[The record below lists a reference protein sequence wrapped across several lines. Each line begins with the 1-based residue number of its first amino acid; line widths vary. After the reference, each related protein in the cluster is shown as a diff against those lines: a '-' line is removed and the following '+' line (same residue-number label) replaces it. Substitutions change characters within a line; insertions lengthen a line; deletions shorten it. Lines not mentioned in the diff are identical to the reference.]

1 MLPHAISSGGGW
13 DGWDRGARRQRGESY
28 WKTWGNGQWLRQQ
41 QWDDMG
47 WNGYEMAMDVFFTPL
62 LLDRRDRFHGYPKFL
77 SQSQDVSG
85 LMWMEIQ
92 LPTLSWRLGT
102 KPFSVIETTPFI
114 QINNWYWLSL
124 DLFDF
129 PFWNRFPSEFKGVE
143 LWVRAQHGKLMRH
156 GEPLFFMSCAHDST
170 RSCRFGQACCP
181 VPNDADRRFDLS
193 QFVWRALPFRTWH
206 SHHFCDVGIPW
217 YSDVC

>member
-1 MLPHAISSGGGW
+1 M
-13 DGWDRGARRQRGESY
+13 
-28 WKTWGNGQWLRQQ
+28 TWG
-41 QWDDMG
+41 
-47 WNGYEMAMDVFFTPL
+47 EMAMKWLWMFFLHPL

-85 LMWMEIQ
+85 LIWMEIQ

-129 PFWNRFPSEFKGVE
+129 PFRNRFPSEFKGVE
-143 LWVRAQHGKLMRH
+143 L
-156 GEPLFFMSCAHDST
+156 
-170 RSCRFGQACCP
+170 
-181 VPNDADRRFDLS
+181 
-193 QFVWRALPFRTWH
+193 
-206 SHHFCDVGIPW
+206 
-217 YSDVC
+217 

>member
-1 MLPHAISSGGGW
+1 MGSGCGSNGM
-13 DGWDRGARRQRGESY
+13 
-28 WKTWGNGQWLRQQ
+28 TWG
-41 QWDDMG
+41 
-47 WNGYEMAMDVFFTPL
+47 EMAMKWLWMFFLHPL

-85 LMWMEIQ
+85 LIWMEIQ

-129 PFWNRFPSEFKGVE
+129 PFRNRFPSEFKGVE
-143 LWVRAQHGKLMRH
+143 L
-156 GEPLFFMSCAHDST
+156 
-170 RSCRFGQACCP
+170 
-181 VPNDADRRFDLS
+181 
-193 QFVWRALPFRTWH
+193 
-206 SHHFCDVGIPW
+206 
-217 YSDVC
+217 